1 MKRVLKSRELVRI
14 LESHGWQGTQRQ
26 TSHIV
31 YRHPNASFNI
41 SFPYRAGKEE
51 IRHGLLR
58 KLERLS
64 GLSFRK

>member
-1 MKRVLKSRELVRI
+1 MKTVLKSRELVRI
-14 LESHGWQGTQRQ
+14 LESHGWIGIQGQ

-31 YRHPNASFNI
+31 YRHPESSFNI

-51 IRHGLLR
+51 IRVGLLC
-58 KLERLS
+58 KLERMS